1 VSRVPSDDDYR
12 DAAAFVRSQIAPR
25 DLIVSAPG
33 YIDPIVRLHLGDLM
47 PLAMVGRSDDAAYE
61 RVWVLSIDGAIPAD
75 VKGKPSFNR
84 SFGRVRVLRY
94 ALGKSRV
101 LYDFVQ
107 HWSDAE
113 ASLTRGGQRRSCRRR
128 SGGVARGGGL
138 GRGVLTPIADRFDC
152 DPADP
157 QLFIGPVVMEDLD
170 NIPRYCVWQ
179 HPQGDEPISLRFH
192 DVPLGSELVFY
203 GGIYY
208 EHERMRQGG
217 PVEVTISID
226 GNARAKF
233 VHHDGEGWKQLRIAT
248 AAISGEVGSDTAV
261 RGEVVIQVRASDPS
275 LRSFCWAAS
284 TREAPR

>member
-1 VSRVPSDDDYR
+1 MIARTSERRLGAWLVGLALLLVPAFEIGRHLQIVSRVPSDDDYR

-128 SGGVARGGGL
+128 S
-138 GRGVLTPIADRFDC
+138 
-152 DPADP
+152 
-157 QLFIGPVVMEDLD
+157 
-170 NIPRYCVWQ
+170 
-179 HPQGDEPISLRFH
+179 
-192 DVPLGSELVFY
+192 
-203 GGIYY
+203 
-208 EHERMRQGG
+208 
-217 PVEVTISID
+217 
-226 GNARAKF
+226 
-233 VHHDGEGWKQLRIAT
+233 
-248 AAISGEVGSDTAV
+248 
-261 RGEVVIQVRASDPS
+261 
-275 LRSFCWAAS
+275 
-284 TREAPR
+284 